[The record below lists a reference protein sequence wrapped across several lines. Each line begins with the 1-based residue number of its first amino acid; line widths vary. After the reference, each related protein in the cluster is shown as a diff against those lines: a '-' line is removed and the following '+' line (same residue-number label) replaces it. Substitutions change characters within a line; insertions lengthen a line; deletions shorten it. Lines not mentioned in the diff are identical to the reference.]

1 VLVPGLLWRRRG
13 FSEKLGPTDPEELKL
28 EEPIPSPLEHF
39 TQHIDR
45 ISTTFN
51 LFIVCYKE
59 HQGYRNFWRSLVSL
73 PIASRITV
81 RVHHLCFNLLIVC
94 YEELQGYQN
103 CWTSLVILPIASRI
117 TVRVTGGG
125 VLLSSALLEDT
136 ICNDRKPCCMRRIL
150 T

>member
-28 EEPIPSPLEHF
+28 EDPIPSPLEHF

-51 LFIVCYKE
+51 LLIVCYKE
-59 HQGYRNFWRSLVSL
+59 H
-73 PIASRITV
+73 
-81 RVHHLCFNLLIVC
+81 
-94 YEELQGYQN
+94 QGYQN